1 MKARVFRL
9 STGQSFT
16 VDESPFGTEQTLTT
30 GKVLNVNIAFIIMF
44 FFASVCDVER
54 QR

>member
-1 MKARVFRL
+1 M
-9 STGQSFT
+9 

-30 GKVLNVNIAFIIMF
+30 GKVLNVNTAFIIM